1 MAQTDLSFLVKKAR
15 FHMNNRFE
23 ITKDYML
30 DLYLYI
36 SVLESYII
44 HNRETFDYE
53 LGSKVMALSTYTKEQ
68 LYDSALHSLHRTIK
82 FLKKRG

>member
-1 MAQTDLSFLVKKAR
+1 
-15 FHMNNRFE
+15 MNNRFE

-36 SVLESYII
+36 SEIELNII
-44 HNRETFDYE
+44 HNRKTFDYE
-53 LGSKVMALSTYTKEQ
+53 LGSKVMALSSYTKEQ
-68 LYDSALHSLHRTIK
+68 LYDAALHSLHRTIN